1 MCALIVDVTRFTKPT
16 SVCSIF
22 KPVVKNLRVHGL
34 FLRYSAWKAFILFHM
49 LQIYF
54 KQQKQT
60 PLSSWEEF
68 VLQYF
73 SLTMHSL
80 LSVKKRYFSRSK
92 PHCSWGVRIVW
103 IGRAGDKNLGI

>member
-16 SVCSIF
+16 YVCSIF
-22 KPVVKNLRVHGL
+22 KPLVKNLRVHGL
-34 FLRYSAWKAFILFHM
+34 FLRYSAWKAFTLLHM

-73 SLTMHSL
+73 SLTVYIL
-80 LSVKKRYFSRSK
+80 LFVKKK
-92 PHCSWGVRIVW
+92 IVFQ
-103 IGRAGDKNLGI
+103 I